1 MMARRKLSFLAANK
15 IDLKH
20 SSSFGGGRR
29 KSCKYSVFVVIS
41 LALLLFTFMYN
52 GDVKSIGEHPF
63 GSRDYSQIEFPIRYD
78 IGHQQSKQAVE
89 EKESTKLIEKAEEK
103 AAAEKDRAVVVDVA
117 NSSAKKEEKREVRE
131 VKAPKE
137 EEFHDVKIPAMDVEE
152 RKEDLREVKEAP
164 TLEEEGRKEVLREE
178 KEPIMDKEER
188 KGNSREAKAP
198 ATEVKEAVKK
208 AERQRIILDV
218 PENCDLFDGKWV
230 YDDENYPIY
239 KEAGCQFLTEQVT
252 CMRNGRRNDRFQKW
266 RWQPKD
272 CALPRF
278 DAEVMLERLRGK
290 RLMFVGD
297 SLSRNQWESM
307 VCLVQS
313 VVPSNRKSLT
323 KHGSFSV
330 LRLEEYDATV
340 EFYWAPFLV
349 ESNSDDP
356 KIHSLP
362 DRIIMPKS
370 IDRHGKYWKNVDY
383 LVFNTYIWWMNTPTV
398 KVLRGS
404 FNESSTEYDE
414 VERPLAYRRVLNTWA
429 KWVQSN
435 VNPNRTMEHGL
446 GQSDGDQVRAG
457 DGTGGE
463 LVRMA
468 ADRGGDGLAAVF
480 SGGERDREAAEEGAG
495 DVREDNSDVGVA
507 QGRAH
512 VGSHAAAGE
521 AADGGATGGPGS
533 LRRLRTLVPAWLAG
547 HLERVSL
554 HPHRVK
560 PLERPLV
567 LLCFVSFRAISLY
580 DSNL

>member
-20 SSSFGGGRR
+20 SSSFGGVRR

-41 LALLLFTFMYN
+41 LVLLLFTFMYN
-52 GDVKSIGEHPF
+52 EDVKSIGEHPF

-103 AAAEKDRAVVVDVA
+103 AAAEKDRAVVVDVV
-117 NSSAKKEEKREVRE
+117 NSSAKQEEKREVHE

-152 RKEDLREVKEAP
+152 RKEDLREVNEAP
-164 TLEEEGRKEVLREE
+164 ALEEEGRKEELREV

-188 KGNSREAKAP
+188 KENSREAKAP
-198 ATEVKEAVKK
+198 ATEIKEAVKK

-239 KEAGCQFLTEQVT
+239 KEAECQFLTEQVT

-272 CALPRF
+272 CTLPRF

-370 IDRHGKYWKNVDY
+370 IDRHGKNWKNVDY

-435 VNPNRTMEHGL
+435 VNPNRTMVFFMSMSPNHIRSTDWGNPTGIKCALETEPVANWSGW
-446 GQSDGDQVRAG
+446 QPIEV
-457 DGTGGE
+457 GTDWR
-463 LVRMA
+463 L
-468 ADRGGDGLAAVF
+468 F
-480 SGGERDREAAEEGAG
+480 SVAENVIG
-495 DVREDNSDVGVA
+495 
-507 QGRAH
+507 
-512 VGSHAAAGE
+512 
-521 AADGGATGGPGS
+521 
-533 LRRLRTLVPAWLAG
+533 RLRKKVPATF
-547 HLERVSL
+547 
-554 HPHRVK
+554 VK
-560 PLERPLV
+560 ITAMSELRKDAHTSVHTLRQGK
-567 LLCFVSFRAISLY
+567 LLTAEQQADPARFADCVHWCLPGLPDTWNEFLY
-580 DSNL
+580 TRIASSPWKDR